1 MPVSMN
7 IQLTLTAILSVRDG
21 MNAGMCVR
29 GPDFC
34 AEICR
39 VSELLLWGIHV
50 PIQRHTGTHGGSTV
64 GDRVLLGTQE
74 NSGAEGLFLFKVRVE
89 KVSQER

>member
-50 PIQRHTGTHGGSTV
+50 PI
-64 GDRVLLGTQE
+64 
-74 NSGAEGLFLFKVRVE
+74 
-89 KVSQER
+89 